1 MPIATL
7 IDTSNINTVWGSLL
21 VEELLRNN
29 IDYFCI
35 SPGSRSA
42 PLTVAAARH
51 PGARKIVCHDERGA
65 AFHALGYTRATA
77 KPAVLIC
84 TSGTAAANYFPAFIE
99 AAMDRLPLLVLSADR
114 PPELQETGANQTI
127 RQSHLFGAYA
137 KWYFELPCPEET
149 ISPQVLLTTI
159 DQAIYQ
165 TLSSPRGPVHL
176 NCPLREPLAPVVKTV
191 NVSYLKNL
199 AWWLADKKPFTTYQ
213 SSSLIPTPA
222 TVYRISNLLKT
233 AQTGMVSVGSLN
245 TDFER
250 ITVKRLL
257 KILQWPTF
265 VDITSG
271 LRLDSGD
278 TSIIHYFDQLLLS
291 KVLRDNYQP
300 DTLLHIGGQIVS
312 KRFLEFTEKLQ
323 GPRNY
328 IIVKDH
334 PFRYDPCHH
343 MSCHLETDIGLFC
356 QALLEQIEPQ
366 APGRFTPMLLALS
379 ASVQAIIDN
388 FIRPEQPLSEIAVAH
403 LIAGNIPA
411 RQGLWLASSMPVR
424 DMDMYGSPPAQA
436 VRVGANRGTS
446 GIEGTIAAATGFAT
460 GLQQPVTLV
469 VGDLAFLHDMNS
481 LALLRKMIKP
491 LVIVVINNNGG
502 GLFSFLPIA
511 GFSDIFEEYFG
522 TPHHIRFQAIA
533 DLFSL
538 AYAAPATNGEFVR
551 TYRSAVNSTDSI
563 LIEVATDRQEN
574 YRLHQLLQQM
584 IAEQVDSSLS

>member
-1 MPIATL
+1 MPIA
-7 IDTSNINTVWGSLL
+7 IDTSNINIVWSSLL

-35 SPGSRSA
+35 SPGSRST

-51 PGARKIVCHDERGA
+51 PEARKIVCHDERGA

-114 PPELQETGANQTI
+114 PPELQATGANQTI
-127 RQSHLFGAYA
+127 HQHHLFGSYA
-137 KWYFELPCPEET
+137 KWYSELPCPVET
-149 ISPQVLLTTI
+149 LPPQVLLTTI

-165 TLSSPRGPVHL
+165 TLSLPRGPVHL
-176 NCPLREPLAPVVKTV
+176 NCPFREPLAPLVKTV
-191 NVSYLKNL
+191 DVSYLENL
-199 AWWLADKKPFTTYQ
+199 AYWLASKKPFTTYQ

-222 TVYRISNLLKT
+222 TVSKISNLLKAT
-233 AQTGMVSVGSLN
+233 RTGMVSVGRLN

-250 ITVKRLL
+250 IAVKRLL
-257 KILQWPTF
+257 KILQWPVF

-271 LRLDSGD
+271 LRSDSGD
-278 TSIIHYFDQLLLS
+278 TPIVHYFDQLLLS
-291 KVLRDNYQP
+291 KVVHDNYQP
-300 DTLLHIGGQIVS
+300 DTLFHMGGQIVS

-323 GPRNY
+323 ALRNY
-328 IIVKDH
+328 ILVKDH
-334 PFRYDPCHH
+334 PFRYDPCHRV
-343 MSCHLETDIGLFC
+343 SCHLETDIGLFC

-366 APGRFTPMLLALS
+366 APGRFTQLLLALS
-379 ASVQAIIDN
+379 ASVQAIMHD

-411 RQGLWLASSMPVR
+411 GQGLWLASSMPVR
-424 DMDMYGSPPAQA
+424 DMDMYGSPLAQA
-436 VRVGANRGTS
+436 VRVGANRGAS

-460 GLQQPVTLV
+460 GLQQAVTVV

-481 LALLRKMIKP
+481 LSLLRKMIKP

-502 GLFSFLPIA
+502 GIFSFLPITE
-511 GFSDIFEEYFG
+511 FSDVFEEYFG
-522 TPHHIRFQAIA
+522 TPHHIRFQAVTE
-533 DLFSL
+533 LFSIP
-538 AYAAPATNGEFVR
+538 YAAPATNGEFVT
-551 TYRSAVNSTDSI
+551 TYRAAVNSTDSM
-563 LIEVATDRQEN
+563 LIEVITDRQEN

-584 IAEQVDSSLS
+584 IAEQIDSDLS